1 MGSIIQF
8 SIKQQDGTYKNYTAM
23 VNDSPNQYN
32 KNVEITETQTK
43 EQREN
48 NEKKIYV
55 GSGNVVW
62 TNGKIFENK
71 FKIEKNEK
79 V

>member
-23 VNDSPNQYN
+23 VNDKPNQYN
-32 KNVEITETQTK
+32 KNVEITEQQTK

-48 NEKKIYV
+48 NEKKVFV

-62 TNGKIFENK
+62 TNGKIMENK
-71 FKIEKNEK
+71 FKPNNNEE

>member
-1 MGSIIQF
+1 MGSIINF

-23 VNDSPNQYN
+23 VNDKPNQYN
-32 KNVEITETQTK
+32 KNVEITEQQTK

-48 NEKKIYV
+48 NEKKVFV

-62 TNGKIFENK
+62 TNGKIMENK
-71 FKIEKNEK
+71 FKPNNNEE

>member
-1 MGSIIQF
+1 
-8 SIKQQDGTYKNYTAM
+8 M
-23 VNDSPNQYN
+23 VNDRPNQYN
-32 KNVEITETQTK
+32 KNVEITEAQTK

-48 NEKKIYV
+48 NEKKVFV

-62 TNGKIFENK
+62 TNGKIIENK
-71 FKIEKNEK
+71 FKNDKNEE